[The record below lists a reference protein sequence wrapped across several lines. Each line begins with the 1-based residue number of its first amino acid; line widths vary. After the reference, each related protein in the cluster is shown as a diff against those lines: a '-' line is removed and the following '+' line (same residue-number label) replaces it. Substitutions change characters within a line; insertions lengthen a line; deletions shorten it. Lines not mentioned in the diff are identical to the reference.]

1 VKKWLTSLLNRYL
14 PMVEHLT
21 NDQSGIE
28 AATTAAQ
35 WMKGQWVSR
44 GLVALPQ
51 QRNPMTETRNFL
63 KQMLGEDHVSL
74 TAMNFTTEQWREMN
88 NITSDRV
95 EERNENQKLITNPQA
110 IVDKAVLLLHSHD
123 WAEIAAGLAVL
134 VGRRVTEVLST
145 MHLEPI
151 SEYSVQFTGALKRR
165 GEPVELSFEIP
176 TLCPA
181 SLVLKA
187 LKKLR
192 SFVTTEEMNPGE
204 VNAHYGAA
212 VIRAGDKHFHDLIP
226 LREGRDSLYTH
237 LYRTIYAVIATHWY
251 CPPGVT
257 AMTFKA
263 QIQGHFQVL
272 EAPTDEIRRS
282 YAASRHYDDYA
293 IGTEQGELDGR
304 HGIKLHQ
311 KGVQILQAFQK
322 KMADTQTSHQN
333 LDIDI
338 TLETITDKTI
348 DQSADI
354 PEEPITV
361 GRKPKSTPEV
371 KTKPEVK
378 AEPDQDQEQLPISA
392 TDTDHTQT
400 TTPPEISSDDQA
412 HPPKR
417 TKGKAG
423 TYRIWMSDRPTL
435 ETFKTQLGTE
445 ATQAD
450 TIAHL
455 ISLANITLQLS
466 GDWQIPAEALQAKA
480 VELLQINKAQTHHIE
495 SFQKQIQQQK
505 ERIDELTTQNAQ
517 LLKELGELK
526 EAKASTAVAPE
537 AVVGSSVGAG
547 VNEGIQAAVLS
558 LAAAAV
564 NLAQTIAGNQAGA
577 GEGTTTTTSIT
588 TSQPTAAPITT
599 TRRNTKRDPS
609 TATGVSTAKDSD
621 SGDSS
626 ATVEA
631 GAGAT
636 TTTIPENAPSSGKG
650 SAIAR
655 IHRAVQSLMAFNDQQ
670 PKRENK
676 WAINQSS
683 LSRLTGANRPALQ
696 KYLADHGQEIQA
708 HNHSHGL
715 TDFHNIAKGRA
726 GQDIKAQIA
735 FEKDIART

>member
-1 VKKWLTSLLNRYL
+1 
-14 PMVEHLT
+14 MVEHLT

-28 AATTAAQ
+28 AATIAAQ
-35 WMKGQWVSR
+35 WMKGQWESR
-44 GLVALPQ
+44 GLSTLPQ
-51 QRNPMTETRNFL
+51 QRNPMTDTRNFL

-145 MHLEPI
+145 MHLEPV

-187 LKKLR
+187 LNKLR
-192 SFVTTEEMNPGE
+192 RFVTTEEMNPGE

-212 VIRAGDKHFHDLIP
+212 VIHAGDKHFHDLIP

-293 IGTEQGELDGR
+293 IGNENGELDGR
-304 HGIKLHQ
+304 HGIKLNQ
-311 KGVQILQAFQK
+311 RGVQILLAFRK
-322 KMADTQTSHQN
+322 KTADTQTIRQN
-333 LDIDI
+333 LDINTD
-338 TLETITDKTI
+338 LEAITDKTT

-354 PEEPITV
+354 QEEPITV
-361 GRKPKSTPEV
+361 GRKPKSKPEV
-371 KTKPEVK
+371 KTQPEVK
-378 AEPDQDQEQLPISA
+378 ADQEQQPISA
-392 TDTDHTQT
+392 TNTEIQSTTTDDNQTQT
-400 TTPPEISSDDQA
+400 TTTPEIPINDQA
-412 HPPKR
+412 QTPPKK
-417 TKGKAG
+417 TKWKGKAG
-423 TYRIWMSDRPTL
+423 TYRIWVSDRPIL
-435 ETFKTQLGTE
+435 ESLKTQLGTE

-466 GDWQIPAEALQAKA
+466 GDWQAPAEGVQAKA
-480 VELLQINKAQTHHIE
+480 IELLQINKAQTHHIE

-505 ERIDELTTQNAQ
+505 EHIDELTTQNAQ
-517 LLKELGELK
+517 LHKELAELK
-526 EAKASTAVAPE
+526 QAKASAGVTVAPGATVGMQAVA
-537 AVVGSSVGAG
+537 GAG
-547 VNEGIQAAVLS
+547 NDGIQSAVLS
-558 LAAAAV
+558 LAAAAL
-564 NLAQTIAGNQAGA
+564 NLAQVIAGG
-577 GEGTTTTTSIT
+577 TTTSIT
-588 TSQPTAAPITT
+588 PPQLTAAAITSK
-599 TRRNTKRDPS
+599 RMNTKRTLS
-609 TATGVSTAKDSD
+609 TATGASTADGSN
-621 SGDSS
+621 SGDLV
-626 ATVEA
+626 ATES
-631 GAGAT
+631 T
-636 TTTIPENAPSSGKG
+636 TTTIPKNAPSSGKG
-650 SAIAR
+650 SAITR
-655 IHRAVQSLMAFNDQQ
+655 IHRAVQALMAFNNQQ
-670 PKRENK
+670 VRREDK

-683 LSRLTGANRPALQ
+683 LSRLTGANRPAIQ
-696 KYLADHGQEIQA
+696 KYVANHGREIQS
-708 HNHSHGL
+708 HNHNHGL
-715 TDFHNIAKGRA
+715 TDFQNIAKGRA
-726 GQDIKAQIA
+726 GQDIKAQIQW
-735 FEKDIART
+735 EKDAVVNNEATP

>member
-1 VKKWLTSLLNRYL
+1 
-14 PMVEHLT
+14 MVEHLT
-21 NDQSGIE
+21 NDQAGIE
-28 AATTAAQ
+28 AATIAAQ
-35 WMKGQWVSR
+35 WMKGQWISR
-44 GLVALPQ
+44 GLATLPQ

-63 KQMLGEDHVSL
+63 KQRLGEDHVSL
-74 TAMNFTTEQWREMN
+74 IAMNFTTEEWREMN

-187 LKKLR
+187 LNKLR
-192 SFVTTEEMNPGE
+192 GFVTTEDMNPGE

-293 IGTEQGELDGR
+293 IGTENGELDGR
-304 HGIKLHQ
+304 HGVKLHQ
-311 KGVQILQAFQK
+311 KGVQILQAFRK
-322 KMADTQTSHQN
+322 KTADTQTIPKN
-333 LDIDI
+333 LDIDTDLEVI
-338 TLETITDKTI
+338 T

-354 PEEPITV
+354 QEEPITV
-361 GRKPKSTPEV
+361 GRKPKSKTEV
-371 KTKPEVK
+371 ITQ
-378 AEPDQDQEQLPISA
+378 ADPDQDQEQQPISA
-392 TDTDHTQT
+392 TNTDTETHSTTDPTQT
-400 TTPPEISSDDQA
+400 TTTEIPTNDQA
-412 HPPKR
+412 QTSPKKAKG
-417 TKGKAG
+417 KGKAG

-466 GDWQIPAEALQAKA
+466 GDWQIPTEEVQAKA
-480 VELLQINKAQTHHIE
+480 TELLQINKAQTRHIE
-495 SFQKQIQQQK
+495 SFQRQLKQQK
-505 ERIDELTTQNAQ
+505 DRVYELTTQNVQ
-517 LLKELGELK
+517 LLKVLGELK
-526 EAKASTAVAPE
+526 EAKASAGTTLGTVM
-537 AVVGSSVGAG
+537 GSSVGGG

-577 GEGTTTTTSIT
+577 GAGTGIATIT
-588 TSQPTAAPITT
+588 TPQPTEVPITS
-599 TRRNTKRDPS
+599 TRRNTKRNLS
-609 TATGVSTAKDSD
+609 TATGASIAKDSD
-621 SGDSS
+621 SGDSR

-631 GAGAT
+631 VAGAA

-650 SAIAR
+650 SAITR

-670 PKRENK
+670 PKREDK

-696 KYLADHGQEIQA
+696 KYIADHRQEIQA

-726 GQDIKAQIA
+726 GQDIKAQIS
-735 FEKDIART
+735 FEKEIAGS

>member
-1 VKKWLTSLLNRYL
+1 MKKWLTSLLNRYL
-14 PMVEHLT
+14 PLVEHLT

-28 AATTAAQ
+28 AATIAAQ
-35 WMKGQWVSR
+35 WMKQQWEAR
-44 GLVALPQ
+44 GLATLPQ

-74 TAMNFTTEQWREMN
+74 IAMNFTTEEWREMN

-145 MHLEPI
+145 MHLEPV
-151 SEYSVQFTGALKRR
+151 SDYSVQFTGALKRR
-165 GEPVELSFEIP
+165 GEPVALSFEIP

-187 LKKLR
+187 LNKLR
-192 SFVTTEEMNPGE
+192 RFVTTEEMNPGE

-237 LYRTIYAVIATHWY
+237 LYRTIYAAIATHWY

-293 IGTEQGELDGR
+293 IGNEHGELDGR

-311 KGVQILQAFQK
+311 KGVQILQTFQK
-322 KMADTQTSHQN
+322 KTADTQTIHQN
-333 LDIDI
+333 LGTDTD
-338 TLETITDKTI
+338 LETITDQAT
-348 DQSADI
+348 DI
-354 PEEPITV
+354 QEEPITV
-361 GRKPKSTPEV
+361 GRKPKSKPEV
-371 KTKPEVK
+371 KTQP
-378 AEPDQDQEQLPISA
+378 ADQEQLPISPTG
-392 TDTDHTQT
+392 TDTVDHSTTDDTQT
-400 TTPPEISSDDQA
+400 TTTTTEIPINDQA
-412 HPPKR
+412 QTPPKKA
-417 TKGKAG
+417 KGKAG
-423 TYRIWMSDRPTL
+423 TYRIWMSDRPSL

-450 TIAHL
+450 IIAHL

-466 GDWQIPAEALQAKA
+466 GDWQIPTEELQTKAL
-480 VELLQINKAQTHHIE
+480 ELLQTTKAQTHHIE

-505 ERIDELTTQNAQ
+505 DQLNALTTQNAQ
-517 LLKELGELK
+517 LQKELAELK
-526 EAKASTAVAPE
+526 QVKANAGAPSGS
-537 AVVGSSVGAG
+537 VVGGGGG

-564 NLAQTIAGNQAGA
+564 KLAQTIAGTQAGA
-577 GEGTTTTTSIT
+577 GTGIAPISTP
-588 TSQPTAAPITT
+588 QPTTAPITP
-599 TRRNTKRDPS
+599 TRRNTKRNPS
-609 TATGVSTAKDSD
+609 TATGVSAAKDSD
-621 SGDSS
+621 SGDSG
-626 ATVEA
+626 ANVEA
-631 GAGAT
+631 GSGAT
-636 TTTIPENAPSSGKG
+636 TSTIPENAPASGKG

-655 IHRAVQSLMAFNDQQ
+655 IHRAVQALMAFNDQQ
-670 PKRENK
+670 PKREDK

-726 GQDIKAQIA
+726 GQDIKAQIS
-735 FEKDIART
+735 FEQGFVGS